1 MLKEQIIEYFYEKHL
16 QVKEIANMLN
26 TSQAYVTKV
35 IKKDVRYTNEK
46 TFRKNIAY
54 EKRKKAQNKFAKNKR
69 EKQRLE
75 DNYCAMKAEHNQAVS
90 ELSERKHLTNENYR
104 KWNYSAYKYNPS
116 KRRYEFDEKLGRS
129 YDVPKYI
136 KER

>member
-1 MLKEQIIEYFYEKHL
+1 MSKDKIIKYFYEEHM
-16 QVKEIANMLN
+16 QVKEIASVMN
-26 TSQAYVTKV
+26 TSEAYITKV
-35 IKKDVRYTNEK
+35 IKQDERYSNEK
-46 TFRKNIAY
+46 AFRKNLAY
-54 EKRKKAQNKFAKNKR
+54 EKRKNAQKKFAKNKR

-104 KWNYSAYKYNPS
+104 KWNYSAYKYNPL
-116 KRRYEFDEKLGRS
+116 KRRYEFDENLGRS
-129 YDVPKYI
+129 YDVPKHI

>member
-1 MLKEQIIEYFYEKHL
+1 MSKDKIIKYFYEEHMP
-16 QVKEIANMLN
+16 VKEIASAIN
-26 TSQAYVTKV
+26 TSEAYITKV
-35 IKKDVRYTNEK
+35 IKQDKRYSNEK

-54 EKRKKAQNKFAKNKR
+54 EKRKKDQSNFIKNKR
-69 EKQRLE
+69 ERQSLE
-75 DNYCAMKAEHNQAVS
+75 DNYLAMKAEHNQAVS
-90 ELSERKHLTNENYR
+90 ELSDRKHLTNENYR

-116 KRRYEFDEKLGRS
+116 KHRYEFDKKLGRS

>member
-1 MLKEQIIEYFYEKHL
+1 MLKEKILDLFFKEHL
-16 QVKEIANMLN
+16 KVKEISTIVH
-26 TSQAYVTKV
+26 TSSSYVTEV
-35 IKKDVRYTNEK
+35 IKQDARYDKEK
-46 TFRKNIAY
+46 VFRKNIAY
-54 EKRKKAQNKFAKNKR
+54 EKRKEEQKKFAKNKR

-75 DNYCAMKAEHNQAVS
+75 DNYCSMKAEHNQAVS

>member
-1 MLKEQIIEYFYEKHL
+1 MSKEQIIEYFYEKHL
-16 QVKEIANMLN
+16 QVKEIADMIN
-26 TSQAYVTKV
+26 TSEAYITKV
-35 IKKDVRYTNEK
+35 IKKDTRYTNEK
-46 TFRKNIAY
+46 AFRKNISY
-54 EKRKKAQNKFAKNKR
+54 EKRKKDQNKFAKNKR

-75 DNYCAMKAEHNQAVS
+75 DNYRAMKAEHNQAVS

-116 KRRYEFDEKLGRS
+116 KHRYEFDEKLGRS
-129 YDVPKYI
+129 YDVPKYV